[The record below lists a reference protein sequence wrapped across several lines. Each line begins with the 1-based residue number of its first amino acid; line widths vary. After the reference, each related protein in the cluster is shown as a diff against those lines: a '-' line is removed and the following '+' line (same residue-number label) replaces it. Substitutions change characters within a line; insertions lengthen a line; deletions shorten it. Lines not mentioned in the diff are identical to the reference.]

1 MEPRRDIGAEGK
13 RQGGTMPDEVDLRK
27 GAATAPMPL
36 SSPTRY
42 VLGRFARQFADSA
55 VSFDVILPDGN
66 TQRFG
71 PGEPEFRVI
80 IRNRNGLRALTSV
93 DEGRIGDAF
102 IANDVDFDGD
112 MLKLFELRG
121 SMSDMHPIV
130 TVWRFLQ
137 PLLLGQVST
146 NKKVISSHYDLDPQF
161 FLKFLDP
168 EQPIYTQG
176 VYERDDEPLSE
187 AALRKFAYVHER
199 LRLKPGDHILEVGP
213 GWGAW
218 IKYASARGVKCTGIS
233 ISQFS
238 IDYLKG
244 EAKRLGHDWELVY
257 ADLLEYQTDRKYDA
271 VVIMGVIEHLPLYD
285 RVLAKFMSML
295 KPGGNIFLDG
305 VAHTKKYELS
315 SYLAKH
321 IFPGNHSF
329 LVLHDFL
336 SHVARTPLQVKEILD
351 DRYSYYLTF
360 QQWARNFD
368 RNRDEVIRRFGESDF
383 RRFRLYLWGAA
394 YEFLSR
400 SLGCYRMI
408 IHYPGAD
415 RRA

>member
-1 MEPRRDIGAEGK
+1 MSA
-13 RQGGTMPDEVDLRK
+13 DLEMGNPK
-27 GAATAPMPL
+27 VAAPAPL
-36 SSPTRY
+36 SAPTRY

-55 VSFDVILPDGN
+55 ISFDVLLPDRSLH
-66 TQRFG
+66 RFG
-71 PGEPEFRVI
+71 PGEPSFRVI

-102 IANDVDFDGD
+102 IANDIDFEGD

-130 TVWRFLQ
+130 SVWRFLQ
-137 PLLLGQVST
+137 PLLFGQVTT
-146 NKKVISSHYDLDPQF
+146 NKKAISSHYDLDPQF

-168 EQPIYTQG
+168 QEPIYTQG
-176 VYERDDEPLSE
+176 IYERDDELLS
-187 AALRKFAYVHER
+187 AAAVRKFAYVFDK
-199 LRLKPGDHILEVGP
+199 LRLKPGDHILEIGP

-218 IKYASARGVKCTGIS
+218 LKYASHRGVKCTGIS

-238 IDYLKG
+238 LDYLNG
-244 EAKRLGHDWELVY
+244 EAKKLGFDWELKF

-271 VVIMGVIEHLPLYD
+271 IVIMGVIEHLPLYD

-329 LVLHDFL
+329 LVLHDL
-336 SHVARTPLQVKEILD
+336 LAQVARTPLQVKEVHD

-368 RNRDEVIRRFGESDF
+368 SNRDEVIRRFGEADF

-394 YEFLSR
+394 FEFLSR
-400 SLGCYRMI
+400 SLGCFRMI
-408 IHYPGAD
+408 LHFPGAD
-415 RRA
+415 RRP